1 MSIISCLSSIVQL
14 ILLLL
19 PVPKSIMMCLFLKHT
34 HRHHEVLTPKLHIN
48 HCVGGVLPEKEHDG
62 AGVVQLVHLVEVWHF
77 CDVHQV
83 NNSEI
88 FHLSNTDYMLISVK
102 NLTILLR
109 LFKAE
114 RIAPFQQCCRELRP
128 FSCMLGP
135 SRARSGSQ

>member
-19 PVPKSIMMCLFLKHT
+19 PVPRSIMMCLFLKHT
-34 HRHHEVLTPKLHIN
+34 HRHHEVLTPKPHIDN
-48 HCVGGVLPEKEHDG
+48 CFRGVLPEKEHDG

-88 FHLSNTDYMLISVK
+88 FHLSNTDYMLISVR
-102 NLTILLR
+102 NLTVLLT
-109 LFKAE
+109 LFEAE
-114 RIAPFQQCCRELRP
+114 RIAPSQQCCTELRP
-128 FSCMLGP
+128 FSCMSGP
-135 SRARSGSQ
+135 SRAQSGSQ